1 MLLNHLFTSNRLD
14 RDLNRLAE
22 GRHGLHGD
30 RAPILAGMA
39 KRNPGGQFAFGNGV
53 FESHQMLSEVDWYE
67 RTRLTGVLEQNK
79 GRWIHFTNIP
89 KLGVN
94 PRSVWAENGP
104 YGVYFYPVDFL
115 LKRPDRARDGNQY
128 GTNLPYYF
136 IADLDLSSGIN
147 LQKIT
152 MDEVRALAER
162 NGWAQ
167 WFRPEDMIGGQ
178 PGAYMWRV
186 LRNLHEANT
195 ISWNAALKGVNFV
208 IDEDKVMYGHLEPE
222 QIVVMNP
229 RIIKNVTMGRNDN
242 VGHKAV
248 SGDERT
254 FQAWLPAYKK
264 VIDRLKA
271 KYGGVLRW
279 QEDKELLAYN
289 KPKAKVRHR
298 APSLPSLAFKIDDK
312 AFTITAFER
321 RMGDHGFRFSY
332 RFGREQASDQIVT
345 AHEMRNLSLDQV
357 FEKIDTLIQSY
368 AAHDQDLR
376 FTPLAN
382 EEQSKQIIDTVLG
395 QGDFQIETE
404 ISNDPDHGQVTH
416 HGTMEKPFDDITVET
431 MILLRVNEKSMNCGI
446 DIKINGRN
454 VGYAS
459 TYDGDTNA
467 KELAKRLADE
477 LEERVRTYERLF
489 KFRDHEQWSAFLGF
503 LALNGG
509 LSLNGELRR
518 RFEPEIAAYESIE
531 DKDGFHYAIK
541 LALASRY

>member
-1 MLLNHLFTSNRLD
+1 MLINHLFTSQRLD
-14 RDLNRLAE
+14 RDLNRLVE

-30 RAPILAGMA
+30 RAPILLGMSE
-39 KRNPGGQFAFGNGV
+39 RNPGRQFALRNGV
-53 FESHQMLSEVDWYE
+53 FEAHEMLSEVDWYE
-67 RTRLTGVLEQNK
+67 RTTLTDVLEQNK

-94 PRSVWAENGP
+94 PQSVWAENGP

-136 IADLDLSSGIN
+136 IVDLDLSSGIN
-147 LQKIT
+147 LQKISL
-152 MDEVRALAER
+152 EEIQALAER

-167 WFRPEDMIGGQ
+167 WFEPENMIGGR
-178 PGAYMWRV
+178 PGEYMWRV
-186 LRNLHEANT
+186 LKTLHDKRM

-242 VGHKAV
+242 VGQKAV
-248 SGDERT
+248 SGDDRT

-264 VIDRLKA
+264 VLDRLKA

-279 QEDKELLAYN
+279 QEDKQLLAYN
-289 KPKAKVRHR
+289 QPKAKVRHR
-298 APSLPSLAFKIDDK
+298 APSLPSLAFKIDGK

-332 RFGREQASDQIVT
+332 RFGREKAEDQIVT
-345 AHEMRNLSLDQV
+345 AHDMRKLSLDEV
-357 FEKIDTLIQSY
+357 FTKIDTMIQDYLS
-368 AAHDQDLR
+368 HDQDLR

-395 QGDFQIETE
+395 NGEFQIETD
-404 ISNDPDHGQVTH
+404 ISNDPERGQVTH
-416 HGTMEKPFDDITVET
+416 HGVMEKQFDDITVET
-431 MILLRVNEKSMNCGI
+431 MILLRVNENDMNGGF

-454 VGYAS
+454 VGYGS
-459 TYDGDTNA
+459 LYDGLTNA
-467 KELAKRLADE
+467 KEMAKRLADE
-477 LEERVRTYERLF
+477 FEERTRSYERLF
-489 KFRDHEQWSAFLGF
+489 KFRDHEQWTAFLGF
-503 LALNGG
+503 LAKNGG
-509 LSLNGELRR
+509 LSLDGELSR
-518 RFEPEIAAYESIE
+518 RFEAEIAAYDAIE

-541 LALASRY
+541 LALSSRY

>member
-1 MLLNHLFTSNRLD
+1 MLINHLFTSQRLD
-14 RDLNRLAE
+14 RDLNRLVE

-30 RAPILAGMA
+30 RAPILLGMSE
-39 KRNPGGQFAFGNGV
+39 RNPSRQFALRNGV
-53 FESHQMLSEVDWYE
+53 FEAHEMLSEVDWYE
-67 RTRLTGVLEQNK
+67 RTTLTDVLEQNK

-94 PRSVWAENGP
+94 PQSVWAENGP

-136 IADLDLSSGIN
+136 IVDLDLSSGIN
-147 LQKIT
+147 LQKISLE
-152 MDEVRALAER
+152 EVQALAER

-167 WFRPEDMIGGQ
+167 WFEPENMIGGR
-178 PGAYMWRV
+178 PGEYMWRV
-186 LRNLHEANT
+186 LKNLHDKRM

-229 RIIKNVTMGRNDN
+229 RIIKNATMGRNDN
-242 VGHKAV
+242 VGQKAV
-248 SGDERT
+248 SGDDRT

-264 VIDRLKA
+264 VLDRLKA

-279 QEDKELLAYN
+279 QEDKQLLAYN
-289 KPKAKVRHR
+289 QPKAKVRHR
-298 APSLPSLAFKIDDK
+298 APSLPSLAFKIDGK

-332 RFGREQASDQIVT
+332 RFGREKAEDQIVT
-345 AHEMRNLSLDQV
+345 AHDMRKLSLDEV
-357 FEKIDTLIQSY
+357 FTKIDTMIQDYLS
-368 AAHDQDLR
+368 HDQDLR

-395 QGDFQIETE
+395 NGEFQIETD
-404 ISNDPDHGQVTH
+404 ISNDPERGQVTH
-416 HGTMEKPFDDITVET
+416 HGVMEKQFDDITVET
-431 MILLRVNEKSMNCGI
+431 MILLRVNENDMNGGF

-454 VGYAS
+454 VGYGS
-459 TYDGDTNA
+459 LYDGLTNA
-467 KELAKRLADE
+467 KEMAKRLADE
-477 LEERVRTYERLF
+477 FEERTRSYERLF
-489 KFRDHEQWSAFLGF
+489 KFRDHEQWTAFLGF
-503 LALNGG
+503 LAKNGG
-509 LSLNGELRR
+509 LSLDGELSR
-518 RFEPEIAAYESIE
+518 RFVAEIAAYDAIE

-541 LALASRY
+541 LALSSRY